1 MIEFKIFTANVHL
14 TFSIY
19 IFHFLFFVIG
29 QKPGNFHAIVHNN
42 DVKNAYEKM
51 RDFIIKELESQNNEG
66 INVVLTRI
74 EQNDE

>member
-1 MIEFKIFTANVHL
+1 
-14 TFSIY
+14 
-19 IFHFLFFVIG
+19 
-29 QKPGNFHAIVHNN
+29 
-42 DVKNAYEKM
+42 M